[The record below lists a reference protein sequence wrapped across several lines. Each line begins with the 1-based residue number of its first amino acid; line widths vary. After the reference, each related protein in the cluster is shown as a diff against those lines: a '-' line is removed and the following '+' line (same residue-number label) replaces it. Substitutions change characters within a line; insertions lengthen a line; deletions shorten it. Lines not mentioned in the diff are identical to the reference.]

1 MILAFGGRVLLKSA
15 DLRLERGHCYGFIGQ
30 NGVGKTTL
38 RPGLAGGV

>member
-38 RPGLAGGV
+38 RPGLPGGV